1 MKQKLFAF
9 TMALL
14 CFTAISYSQVTVGIR
29 AGVNLQNINGQDQ
42 RGDKLKNDLALGF
55 HAGAD
60 VEIAVADPF
69 FFQLGVLYSTKG
81 AKNIFGTSGDKVN
94 LSYVEVPLHFVFK
107 PELGAG
113 RLILG
118 LGPYLAY
125 GIGGSAV
132 LDGNDVDVEYTKNR
146 TVGDVN
152 FTLKPLDAGADVF
165 FGYEFP
171 VPFYVQVNAQLGLLD
186 LMPKVNN
193 DNSDAIIKNTGFGV
207 SVGYRFGGGGK
218 R

>member
-9 TMALL
+9 AMALL
-14 CFTAISYSQVTVGIR
+14 CFTAISYSQVTMGIR
-29 AGVNLQNINGQDQ
+29 AGANFQNINGKDQ
-42 RGDKLKNDLALGF
+42 SGDKLKNDLAFGF

-81 AKNIFGTSGDKVN
+81 AKNIFGTSGDKVK

-118 LGPYLAY
+118 LGPYVAY

-132 LDGNDVDVEYTKNR
+132 LDGENVDVEYTTNR
-146 TVGDVN
+146 EVGNPN

-171 VPFYVQVNAQLGLLD
+171 MPLYVQVNAQLGLLD
-186 LMPKVNN
+186 LMPKV
-193 DNSDAIIKNTGFGV
+193 DGATSDAIIKNTGFGV
-207 SVGYRFGGGGK
+207 SVGYRFGGSK
-218 R
+218 K